1 VYEIIDDDSEH
12 SSNSALP
19 VRAPYYARWN
29 RARPS
34 HIHLS
39 TLLSADHATGA
50 AHGEAC
56 HKSTHTRAPHPPARP
71 RARERTHTR
80 THTDQSACHRCYTQR
95 TVPNACAVDGYGR
108 RRWLRLCPCGTQ
120 RSPFVTRPARCSRG
134 GCGRSRCDRRAGS
147 QPRLLP
153 HSVLSKHCATRVV
166 QAAPVA
172 LLVGRATSAVNAAL
186 PASANRALAHFL
198 SGGADCPIPCCTC
211 TYALPLVN
219 AGPHWHG
226 AAEGAAGCFG
236 AD

>member
-1 VYEIIDDDSEH
+1 MYEIIDDDSEH

-19 VRAPYYARWN
+19 VRAPYYTRWN

-34 HIHLS
+34 HIHIS

-95 TVPNACAVDGYGR
+95 TVPNACAADGYGR

-120 RSPFVTRPARCSRG
+120 RSPFVTRLARCSRG

-153 HSVLSKHCATRVV
+153 SSLSVVTLRHA
-166 QAAPVA
+166 
-172 LLVGRATSAVNAAL
+172 GRPGSPGCLAGREGHL
-186 PASANRALAHFL
+186 GCERGPARLRKPSPRPF
-198 SGGADCPIPCCTC
+198 P
-211 TYALPLVN
+211 
-219 AGPHWHG
+219 
-226 AAEGAAGCFG
+226 FRRR
-236 AD
+236 